1 VNLCQIGAL
10 THQTAPSVRR
20 RRPANPASRPPQ
32 PAAHTASPPLSP
44 YIPHAPI
51 PRATAYKK
59 FVARRKIT
67 KVPYYYQSGE
77 EIKPGDRVFLHGE
90 PSQIDFIADPADP
103 ATNPE
108 DWYVTEC
115 GGGVMVLEPRCFGRL
130 FLHDPSDFDYED
142 LEFVS
147 RSAAQ

>member
-1 VNLCQIGAL
+1 MSNRSLD
-10 THQTAPSVRR
+10 APNRPKRPQETPGQPRQPSPAIRR
-20 RRPANPASRPPQ
+20 
-32 PAAHTASPPLSP
+32 AHRVPPLSP

-90 PSQIDFIADPADP
+90 PGQIDFIADPADP

-115 GGGVMVLEPRCFGRL
+115 GGGVMVLEPKCFGRL